1 MEENWKR
8 SENELFISLCLK
20 NMLRNRLRNEIVIN
34 RQVSSS
40 RSENS
45 RRVVLLRRLRTTSND
60 STTKTARATNS
71 NSDVTREE
79 SKTTAA
85 SYGHSN
91 NKSRFVQSR
100 SSDLNDTVAT
110 TATTDD
116 TTAAADT
123 VQATHFDSLV
133 TEISRKRDL
142 VECYY
147 KFEGHAIRYVKGRN
161 RDAGKPNVILI
172 HGFGGNADQW
182 RDNTNYLANEKEFNV
197 YALDLL
203 GYGYSDKPDPTK
215 LEKNSIYNFYTWARQ
230 INEFIEKEMITTAE
244 EKSAFLMCNSV
255 GGVAGLQAAIDKP
268 MNVKGLCLINI
279 SMRALHVSKQPELL
293 KPVIEAFQTFLRTST
308 IGPRFFASVARRET
322 VSKILKEAYYDPT
335 TVTDEL
341 VDVILKP
348 GFTENASKVFLDF
361 ISYSGGPLPE
371 DLLPKVAIE
380 NKTPCLMLWGE
391 KDPWEKM
398 DDGRKLYEKYANAGF
413 VVLKD
418 AGHCPMDENPA
429 LVNPLMSK
437 FIEEYA

>member
-1 MEENWKR
+1 
-8 SENELFISLCLK
+8 
-20 NMLRNRLRNEIVIN
+20 
-34 RQVSSS
+34 
-40 RSENS
+40 
-45 RRVVLLRRLRTTSND
+45 
-60 STTKTARATNS
+60 
-71 NSDVTREE
+71 
-79 SKTTAA
+79 
-85 SYGHSN
+85 
-91 NKSRFVQSR
+91 
-100 SSDLNDTVAT
+100 
-110 TATTDD
+110 
-116 TTAAADT
+116 
-123 VQATHFDSLV
+123 
-133 TEISRKRDL
+133 
-142 VECYY
+142 
-147 KFEGHAIRYVKGRN
+147 
-161 RDAGKPNVILI
+161 
-172 HGFGGNADQW
+172 
-182 RDNTNYLANEKEFNV
+182 
-197 YALDLL
+197 
-203 GYGYSDKPDPTK
+203 
-215 LEKNSIYNFYTWARQ
+215 
-230 INEFIEKEMITTAE
+230 
-244 EKSAFLMCNSV
+244 
-255 GGVAGLQAAIDKP
+255 
-268 MNVKGLCLINI
+268 
-279 SMRALHVSKQPELL
+279 MRALHVSKQPELL